1 MNENVYS
8 ISHEQFAV
16 IKDFIP
22 PQREGRGRKRCDD
35 FTVINTIIYVL
46 KTGCQWKAIPKS
58 FGIHYS
64 TAWRR
69 LNQWEEEGIWG
80 EVHDFLF
87 EKDRIN
93 KSRNP
98 KPTGGCIDSESSPE
112 KRGGEKI
119 GFDGGKKS
127 KRKKTPFTY

>member
-1 MNENVYS
+1 MNENIYS
-8 ISHEQFAV
+8 ISKEQFAR

-22 PQREGRGRKRCDD
+22 AQREGRGRKRRDD
-35 FTVINTIIYVL
+35 FTVVNTILYVL
-46 KTGCQWKAIPKS
+46 KTGCQWKAVPKS
-58 FGIHYS
+58 FDIHYS

-69 LNQWEEEGIWG
+69 LNQWQEGGVWETIY
-80 EVHDFLF
+80 DSLF
-87 EKDRIN
+87 EKDRRN
-93 KSRNP
+93 KNRNP

-127 KRKKTPFTY
+127 KRRKGSFID

>member
-1 MNENVYS
+1 MDENIYS
-8 ISHEQFAV
+8 ISKEQFAK

-22 PQREGRGRKRCDD
+22 AQREGRGRKRRDD
-35 FTVINTIIYVL
+35 FTVMNTIIYVL

-69 LNQWEEEGIWG
+69 LNHWQEEGIW
-80 EVHDFLF
+80 ENMYDYLF
-87 EKDRIN
+87 EKDRMR
-93 KSRNP
+93 KGRNP
-98 KPTGGCIDSESSPE
+98 KPSAGCIDSESSPE
-112 KRGGEKI
+112 KRGGEQI

-127 KRKKTPFTY
+127 QGKKTSSDD